1 MVYTVKNMVVEN
13 PDLVYNDGVTKVFLY
28 TGGTKGGS
36 VELRALLNFMEQST
50 MDNAT
55 DSDLCKIQ
63 EILNNIKSSEEVGER
78 YMTWE
83 EMVEYEKR
91 DSYNAGR
98 DDGMKA
104 GMETGREQGFI
115 SACREF
121 GKSNDEIVALLMEKF
136 SLSEADATEKVTN
149 N

>member
-1 MVYTVKNMVVEN
+1 
-13 PDLVYNDGVTKVFLY
+13 
-28 TGGTKGGS
+28 
-36 VELRALLNFMEQST
+36 
-50 MDNAT
+50 
-55 DSDLCKIQ
+55 
-63 EILNNIKSSEEVGER
+63 
-78 YMTWE
+78 
-83 EMVEYEKR
+83 
-91 DSYNAGR
+91 
-98 DDGMKA
+98 MKA

>member
-1 MVYTVKNMVVEN
+1 
-13 PDLVYNDGVTKVFLY
+13 
-28 TGGTKGGS
+28 
-36 VELRALLNFMEQST
+36 
-50 MDNAT
+50 
-55 DSDLCKIQ
+55 
-63 EILNNIKSSEEVGER
+63 
-78 YMTWE
+78 MTWE
-83 EMVEYEKR
+83 EMVEYEIR

>member
-1 MVYTVKNMVVEN
+1 
-13 PDLVYNDGVTKVFLY
+13 
-28 TGGTKGGS
+28 
-36 VELRALLNFMEQST
+36 

-63 EILNNIKSSEEVGER
+63 EILNNIKSS
-78 YMTWE
+78 
-83 EMVEYEKR
+83 
-91 DSYNAGR
+91 
-98 DDGMKA
+98 
-104 GMETGREQGFI
+104 EQGFI